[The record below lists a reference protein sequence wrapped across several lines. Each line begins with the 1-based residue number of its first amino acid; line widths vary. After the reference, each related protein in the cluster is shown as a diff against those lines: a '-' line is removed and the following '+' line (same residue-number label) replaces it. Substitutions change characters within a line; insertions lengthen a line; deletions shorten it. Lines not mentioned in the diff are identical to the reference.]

1 MKNIYILPV
10 LLLLS
15 ACASKPVPVKV
26 EFPNAPQSLLKK
38 CETLKQIPVKPG
50 GTPIT
55 ELLKTVVENYT
66 LYHECSN
73 KVDGWNEWYN
83 SVKKIYDE
91 AGR

>member
-1 MKNIYILPV
+1 MKYFSIIAV
-10 LLLLS
+10 FLLTG
-15 ACASKPVPVKV
+15 CMSKPVPVRM

-38 CETLKQIPVKPG
+38 CEELKTIEPKAT

-73 KVDGWNEWYN
+73 KVEGWTEWYTN
-83 SVKKIYDE
+83 IKKIYDE
-91 AGR
+91 VGK